1 MDIAIHQPL
10 TQRVKRGTLAIVC
23 LATMMLLLDIAVVNA
38 ALPSIS
44 RDLHA
49 SLGGVQWVVDA
60 YTLAL
65 AAVVL
70 SAGSIADRRGRRL
83 VFIAGIL
90 SFTGASLVCALSGN
104 ILVLD
109 IARAAQG
116 LGGAMMFAT
125 ALAILADAF
134 PEPGERAGAMAAF
147 GATIGA
153 AFTIG
158 SVVGGGLTSW
168 LGWRSVFFINVP
180 LGLIAL
186 LGTFAWVRESRDP
199 RAHKL
204 DIPGQLTAAASM
216 FLLVLALLRGNTD
229 GWGSARTI
237 AELAGALAAGI
248 AFVAIERRA
257 RTPMLPLKM
266 FRRRDFTA
274 AQIAA
279 FAISSTFFAIYLY
292 VTLYLQNVLHLS
304 PLDAGLTYLPGTTL
318 VFVVS
323 GASAKLTT
331 RISPAVLLGVGLA
344 LIATGLALLTIIGT
358 HSSWIATQPGMLVA
372 SLGTGIFNPTLA
384 TLALGAGPQE
394 SAGLLAGVNDTA
406 RQGGIAVGVAAL
418 GALVPAGAALGHG
431 SAAAYVNGLHHAL
444 ILAAVVAG
452 AGVVVTVALIGTRQ
466 ARGSALSVIKT
477 PEPTADLA

>member
-1 MDIAIHQPL
+1 MDLAINQPL
-10 TQRVKRGTLAIVC
+10 TQRLKRGTLAIVC

-65 AAVVL
+65 AALVL

-90 SFTGASLVCALSGN
+90 SFTGASLICALSGN

-134 PEPGERAGAMAAF
+134 PEPRERAGAMAAF

-153 AFTIG
+153 SFTIG

-186 LGTFAWVRESRDP
+186 LGTLAWVRESRDP

-204 DIPGQLTAAASM
+204 DLPGQLTAAAGM

-237 AELAGALAAGI
+237 AELAGALAASI
-248 AFVAIERRA
+248 AFVAIERRVSS
-257 RTPMLPLKM
+257 PMLPLQM

-274 AQIAA
+274 AQTAA

-304 PLDAGLTYLPGTTL
+304 PLEAGLTYLPGTTL
-318 VFVVS
+318 VFIVS

-344 LIATGLALLTIIGT
+344 LIAAGLALLTIIGV

-372 SLGTGIFNPTLA
+372 SLGAGIFNPTLA

-431 SAAAYVNGLHHAL
+431 SAAAYVSGLHHAL
-444 ILAAVVAG
+444 ILAAAVAAAG
-452 AGVVVTVALIGTRQ
+452 ALVTVALIGTR
-466 ARGSALSVIKT
+466 RTRRSVRRLVNA
-477 PEPTADLA
+477 PEPAADLA